1 MIELLSA
8 FTGTQLLI
16 FLVMVMLAVKELITI
31 LEFFWVRVRSIFDKE
46 YKVKDEQKEISE
58 KLEEISQ
65 FIDEYKEERK
75 KSAQQLEDIRK
86 EYRDMFTKQQQT
98 LDTLIASDIEDIK
111 SDIVKQYHVFT
122 EKQWIDDF
130 SMDALEKR
138 YARYEEEGGNSYV
151 HTLIDKLRQLPNQPP
166 Q

>member
-1 MIELLSA
+1 MIELLSTFSA
-8 FTGTQLLI
+8 SQLLI
-16 FLVMVMLAVKELITI
+16 FMIMLMLAAKELITI
-31 LEFFWVRVRSIFDKE
+31 MEFFWNKLRSVFDKE
-46 YKVKDEQKEISE
+46 YKVKDEKKEIAE
-58 KLEEISQ
+58 KLEKMSQ
-65 FIDEYKEERK
+65 FIEDYKREHKKLVQQVENIREEYKG
-75 KSAQQLEDIRK
+75 
-86 EYRDMFTKQQQT
+86 MFIKQQQT

-130 SMDALEKR
+130 SMDAIEKR